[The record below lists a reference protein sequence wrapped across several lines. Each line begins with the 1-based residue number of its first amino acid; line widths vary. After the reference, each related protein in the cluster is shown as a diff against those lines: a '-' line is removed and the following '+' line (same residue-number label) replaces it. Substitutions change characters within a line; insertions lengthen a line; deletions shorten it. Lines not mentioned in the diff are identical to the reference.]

1 MTLKN
6 VEVIQNQD
14 QKQPWYN
21 RFKTKIAAVTGVT
34 TLAVTK
40 ANAAIDA
47 AAVTGAY
54 TASGADGTVDAVG
67 IIIITLAISITVVGI
82 IIALVKKK

>member
-1 MTLKN
+1 MSLKN
-6 VEVIQNQD
+6 VEVIEYQE

-21 RFKTKIAAVTGVT
+21 RFKTKIAVATGVT

-40 ANAAIDA
+40 ANAIDA

-54 TASGADGTVDAVG
+54 TASGAEGTIDAVA
-67 IIIITLAISITVVGI
+67 IIIIGIVISLTVVGI
-82 IIALVKKK
+82 IISLVKKK